1 MSNLYFLNNKKCLY
15 STYIDDKTYILTCP
29 EKTKIDLLRNTL
41 YHHRSKTN
49 KWLNK
54 GITLKLGDTTN
65 TIDITEND
73 TTYGMNDAVELEFD
87 VTFMN
92 INNKDDVMY
101 LNQLYELANIH
112 LFLIYDY
119 DYLPKNKLLSVH
131 GIMIEKPHDEQLFE
145 NYKYLNSIMELDFD
159 DDR

>member
-1 MSNLYFLNNKKCLY
+1 
-15 STYIDDKTYILTCP
+15 
-29 EKTKIDLLRNTL
+29 L